1 MGQKVINHSCG
12 TITDLNINILNQLI
26 NDSRQSA
33 RVIARTLKISTA
45 TVVAHMKQMENAG
58 IIQKYTTRVNFE
70 KMGYEF
76 EIMIDI
82 QVEKGK
88 LLEVEKKIA
97 KHPNVLAVYDVTGN
111 FDAVV
116 LARFKTRR
124 KMDDFLKIVQT
135 YDFIHR
141 TNTKIILNTIKNDTI
156 RVS

>member
-1 MGQKVINHSCG
+1 
-12 TITDLNINILNQLI
+12 
-26 NDSRQSA
+26 
-33 RVIARTLKISTA
+33 
-45 TVVAHMKQMENAG
+45 MKQMENAG